1 MWDPRFKQYFAG
13 AAIGANR
20 IVKPGSDDDHVVLG
34 GAATDKIMGI
44 SGNVA
49 AGAAEERIDI
59 IKEGIAEVVAGGSV
73 TRGDPIT
80 SDAAGAGVTAAPGAG
95 TNNRIIGFAE
105 VSAAS
110 GDIFAVLMAPGV
122 MQG

>member
-1 MWDPRFKQYFAG
+1 
-13 AAIGANR
+13 
-20 IVKPGSDDDHVVLG
+20 
-34 GAATDKIMGI
+34 MGI